1 MLELIKNSIIFLI
14 GGCIILSVSY
24 IATYVSPL
32 LASIVWAYPISI
44 IPSIYYMKM
53 NSKSNAYI
61 SKFLL
66 STTFSLILLFV
77 TTYIMSYYF
86 KILKTSSVH
95 IPILYGTGW
104 WVLLSILFYYSITY
118 FNLESYFM

>member
-1 MLELIKNSIIFLI
+1 MLEIIKNSITFLI

-118 FNLESYFM
+118 FNLDSYFM